1 VDRAADWVRESRE
14 AGDTLS
20 FLTSPKVP
28 GTIKMTMNVW
38 QAYEELKEALG
49 PEASRK
55 VAMVLDALAQE
66 HVRSEVREVIDPLQ
80 VALRQLAEA
89 QVRTE
94 QVIQPLGERI
104 EALAEAQRRTEERLD
119 RLAEAQRRTDER
131 LEALAHRVEQ
141 LAEAQRRT
149 EERLGQPTE
158 PLQRTEELLEGLS
171 RQLDE
176 TDQLI
181 RVLTMTEGY
190 TLENTAYRT
199 LPPLLE
205 KDHGLRLRERL
216 RRDFVLDTRGIPLE
230 VNILGRGE
238 RQGQQV
244 WVVGE
249 SKAQLSR
256 QDVDRF
262 VERRLGRLGE
272 LLGGP
277 VFGVLV
283 AHMES
288 EPGVRDY
295 ARSKGVAVYLSY
307 EFDA

>member
-1 VDRAADWVRESRE
+1 
-14 AGDTLS
+14 
-20 FLTSPKVP
+20 
-28 GTIKMTMNVW
+28 MNVW

-94 QVIQPLGERI
+94 QAIQRLGERI
-104 EALAEAQRRTEERLD
+104 EA
-119 RLAEAQRRTDER
+119 LAEAQRRTDER

-149 EERLGQPTE
+149 EEA
-158 PLQRTEELLEGLS
+158 LQALS
-171 RQLDE
+171 RRLDD
-176 TDQLI
+176 TNRQVGGLA
-181 RVLTMTEGY
+181 MTIGY
-190 TLENTAYRT
+190 TLENAAYQA

>member
-1 VDRAADWVRESRE
+1 
-14 AGDTLS
+14 
-20 FLTSPKVP
+20 
-28 GTIKMTMNVW
+28 MNVW

-94 QVIQPLGERI
+94 QVIQRLGERI

-149 EERLGQPTE
+149 EEA
-158 PLQRTEELLEGLS
+158 LQALS
-171 RQLDE
+171 RRLDD
-176 TDQLI
+176 TNRQVGGLA
-181 RVLTMTEGY
+181 MTIGY
-190 TLENTAYRT
+190 TLENAAYQA